1 MSFLL
6 FALAFIILVIGVPA
20 LFVPSK
26 FMKVVGGMVKDPN
39 LVRLFSLWQLL
50 VAFFFLAVYPLFTGG
65 WLVLIS
71 LLGWIMLIKSVVG
84 LWFPAWIMKK
94 SQMFLQT
101 KTMTMVVGGI
111 SIVFVLFLVWVGMV
125 KF

>member
-1 MSFLL
+1 MAFLL
-6 FALAFIILVIGVPA
+6 FALAFIILVIGAPA

-26 FMKVVGGMVKDPN
+26 FIKVVGGMVKNPD

-84 LWFPAWIMKK
+84 LWFPVWIMKK
-94 SQMFLQT
+94 SQMFLQS

-111 SIVFVLFLVWVGMV
+111 SIIFVLFLLWVGMV

>member
-26 FMKVVGGMVKDPN
+26 FMKVVGGMVKDTN

-50 VAFFFLAVYPLFTGG
+50 VAFFFLAAYPLFTGG
-65 WLVLIS
+65 WLMLIA

-94 SQMFLQT
+94 SQMFLQS
-101 KTMTMVVGGI
+101 KTMTMIVG
-111 SIVFVLFLVWVGMV
+111 
-125 KF
+125 